1 MPGSKIRYRSRRLR
15 GISVAGEIEQSKRI
29 RCHTC
34 VNTKFVPGF
43 ANVATVD
50 QNRQQNSGP
59 TISMIVSK
67 DIAWMDSN
75 TPFLRGG
82 ATSGRAGNPP
92 PGPGSSAW
100 APDELVTALYLP
112 VLRVTSSTEITARI
126 HSRARSSSFARSSGV
141 SACPASL
148 TQSRANS
155 SNSFA
160 DSDDMGCSHNFRLS
174 TLIMRFVVPGSITR
188 EAGTANCTG
197 R

>member
-15 GISVAGEIEQSKRI
+15 GISVAGDAFSPW
-29 RCHTC
+29 C
-34 VNTKFVPGF
+34 
-43 ANVATVD
+43 
-50 QNRQQNSGP
+50 
-59 TISMIVSK
+59 
-67 DIAWMDSN
+67 
-75 TPFLRGG
+75 

-92 PGPGSSAW
+92 PGPGSPAR

-112 VLRVTSSTEITARI
+112 VLRVASSTEIIARI

-188 EAGTANCTG
+188 EAGTANCTY